1 MLDTL
6 DPVAK
11 GQALYLTIILIA
23 VLIGSAALRGVGFG
37 RLLRMAF
44 GWVAIFGVI
53 LIAFAYRDETQ
64 GILNR
69 VIGDLDPA
77 RGRVEGGE
85 FRVQARDDG
94 HFWVRAEINDEPVLF
109 LVDTG
114 ATDIVLTADSARRV
128 GIDVSRLTFDRVAST
143 ANGAVRGAG
152 ARVEKLEV
160 GPIVRTDVP
169 VSVTEGALDT
179 NLLGMAFIRTL
190 GGWRVEGETLI
201 MRP

>member
-11 GQALYLTIILIA
+11 SQALYLTIILIA
-23 VLIGSAALRGVGFG
+23 VLIGSAALRGIGCA

-44 GWVAIFGVI
+44 GWFAIFAV
-53 LIAFAYRDETQ
+53 LLVVFAYRDETQ
-64 GILNR
+64 GVFNR
-69 VIGDLDPA
+69 LIGEVDPA

-114 ATDIVLTADSARRV
+114 ASGIVLTDKTARKV
-128 GIDVSRLTFDRVAST
+128 GLDPDKLVFDQIART
-143 ANGAVRGAG
+143 ANGVVRGAG
-152 ARVEKLEV
+152 ARIATLEI
-160 GPIVRTDVP
+160 GPIIRTNVP

-179 NLLGMAFIRTL
+179 NLLGMQFLRTL
-190 GGWRVEGETLI
+190 SGWRVERDTLI
-201 MRP
+201 LQP